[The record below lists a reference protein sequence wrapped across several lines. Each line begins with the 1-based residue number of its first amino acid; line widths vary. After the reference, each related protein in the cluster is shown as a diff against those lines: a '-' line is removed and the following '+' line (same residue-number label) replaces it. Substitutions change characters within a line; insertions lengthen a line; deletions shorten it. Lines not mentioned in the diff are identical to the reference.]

1 MGLRGFTHEGGL
13 MKSYV
18 YELAARN
25 RAVAQAAEE
34 RERAMA
40 EAGRRGFHRI
50 DYQDAGCTDYQV
62 RGWERYTP
70 HITPAFAALVGGD
83 PSHQLA
89 DDDVIA
95 IVASSKD
102 TAQRLLT
109 DYSVYLR
116 DRNLEQ
122 PVRHIAA
129 AIATDTDVQI
139 PYAQPILAR
148 YLLGSASAQPSH
160 TDPDID
166 NALRRCLPDP
176 EVRRVWNGPCDVFV
190 LGQPVTIGLPL
201 GFSGRGGIPGTRH
214 HLLADLRD
222 ATVLKGLPNVPAGF
236 AAL

>member
-1 MGLRGFTHEGGL
+1 
-13 MKSYV
+13 MKNYV
-18 YELAARN
+18 SELAACN

-70 HITPAFAALVGGD
+70 RMTPAFTALVGGD
-83 PSHQLA
+83 PGHLLA

-102 TAQRLLT
+102 TAQRLLA
-109 DYSVYLR
+109 DYGVYLR
-116 DRNLEQ
+116 DRKLEQ
-122 PVRHIAA
+122 PVRHVAA
-129 AIATDTDVQI
+129 GIGTDTGGQI
-139 PYAQPILAR
+139 PYAQPIRAR

-166 NALRRCLPDP
+166 RALRRCLSDP

-190 LGQPVTIGLPL
+190 LGEPVTIGLPL

-214 HLLADLRD
+214 HLLADLRH

>member
-1 MGLRGFTHEGGL
+1 MRN
-13 MKSYV
+13 YV
-18 YELAARN
+18 GELAACN
-25 RAVAQAAEE
+25 RAVTQAAEE

-40 EAGRRGFHRI
+40 EAGRHGFHRI

-62 RGWERYTP
+62 RGWERYAP
-70 HITPAFAALVGGD
+70 RITPTFTTLVGGD
-83 PSHQLA
+83 PSHLLA

-102 TAQRLLT
+102 IAQRLLT
-109 DYSVYLR
+109 DYGVYLR
-116 DRNLEQ
+116 DRKLEQ

-129 AIATDTDVQI
+129 GIGTDTDGQI
-139 PYAQPILAR
+139 GYAQPILAR

-160 TDPDID
+160 ADPDID
-166 NALRRCLPDP
+166 RALRRCLSDTG
-176 EVRRVWNGPCDVFV
+176 VRRVWNGPCDVFV
-190 LGQPVTIGLPL
+190 LGEPVTIGLPL

-214 HLLADLRD
+214 HLLADLRH

>member
-1 MGLRGFTHEGGL
+1 
-13 MKSYV
+13 MKNYV
-18 YELAARN
+18 NELAACN

-62 RGWERYTP
+62 RGWQRYRPRMAPSFT
-70 HITPAFAALVGGD
+70 ALVGGD
-83 PSHQLA
+83 PGHLLA

-109 DYSVYLR
+109 DYGVYLR
-116 DRNLEQ
+116 DRRLEQ

-129 AIATDTDVQI
+129 GIGTDTDGQI
-139 PYAQPILAR
+139 RDVRPIRAR
-148 YLLGSASAQPSH
+148 YLLGSTSAQPSH
-160 TDPDID
+160 PDPDID
-166 NALRRCLPDP
+166 RALHGCLSDP
-176 EVRRVWNGPCDVFV
+176 EVRRVWNRPCDVFV
-190 LGQPVTIGLPL
+190 LGEPVAIGLPL

-214 HLLADLRD
+214 HLLADLRH

-236 AAL
+236 AAP

>member
-1 MGLRGFTHEGGL
+1 M

-18 YELAARN
+18 DELADRN

-34 RERAMA
+34 LERSMA

-62 RGWERYTP
+62 RRSERYTP
-70 HITPAFAALVGGD
+70 QMAPAFAALVGGD

-102 TAQRLLT
+102 TAQWLLT
-109 DYSVYLR
+109 NYGVYLR
-116 DRNLEQ
+116 DRKLEQ

-129 AIATDTDVQI
+129 GIGTDTDVQI
-139 PYAQPILAR
+139 PHAQPIRAR

-160 TDPDID
+160 PDPDID
-166 NALRRCLPDP
+166 NALRRCLSDP
-176 EVRRVWNGPCDVFV
+176 EVRRIWNGPCDVFV
-190 LGQPVTIGLPL
+190 LGEPVPIGLPL

-214 HLLADLRD
+214 HLLADLRH
-222 ATVLKGLPNVPAGF
+222 AMVLKGLPNVPAGF
-236 AAL
+236 AAP